1 MPTTKEAL
9 LAEALGDLARLL
21 DRAEALRVTM
31 DGTQAALQQAGEAL
45 TAQAEAHEKRMALVA
60 EAAKGQVARFIA
72 QRADEAVRHA
82 VQAQAQGVVGGPRA
96 PAPRQWKT
104 EALLTHLAAA
114 AVGAAAAWSLALYL
128 AAR

>member
-1 MPTTKEAL
+1 VPTTKEAL

-31 DGTQAALQQAGEAL
+31 DGTQAALQQASEAL

-72 QRADEAVRHA
+72 QRADEAVRQE

-96 PAPRQWKT
+96 PTPCQWKT

-128 AAR
+128 GMR